1 MSVVIQKEIATAFK
15 TLMVDTPFK
24 QISVT
29 LIMRTAGI
37 RRQTFY
43 DYFPDKYALLTW
55 IYDQEIG
62 EYVADHLTYPHWTI
76 ILEQLLTYFED
87 NRTFYQNAITIDGQ
101 NSFETHFK
109 HHLRQLV
116 QIIID
121 DLTQLHHLTLSPT
134 YQQFLLDYLSGAIVA
149 YTASW
154 LRTDQPQSI
163 RQVSAALQITLT
175 DTINGLL
182 LRTGHLNTKK
192 EYEAGQ

>member
-1 MSVVIQKEIATAFK
+1 MSAVIQKEIATAFK

-29 LIMRTAGI
+29 LIMTTAGI

-62 EYVADHLTYPHWTI
+62 EYIADHLTYPDWTI
-76 ILEQLLTYFED
+76 LLEQLLTYFER
-87 NRTFYQNAITIDGQ
+87 NRVFYQNAITINGQ
-101 NSFETHFK
+101 NSFETHFNQ
-109 HHLRQLV
+109 HLHRLV

-121 DLTQLHHLTLSPT
+121 DLTQLHQLTLSPT
-134 YQQFLLDYLSGAIVA
+134 YQQFLLDYLSGAIIA
-149 YTASW
+149 YTANW
-154 LRTDQPQSI
+154 LRTEQPQSI
-163 RQVSAALQITLT
+163 QQVSTALQTTLT

-182 LRTGHLNTKK
+182 LRTGHLTTKK
-192 EYEAGQ
+192 RV